1 MKKFVVLLLVT
12 MMLFAVPVLASDT
25 IDLKSMSD
33 KDLLKLQENVQNEI
47 KDRGIDRGSEIPTG
61 RYIAGIDIKTG
72 RYVITGSKGDP
83 CVSIFD
89 ENGKLKDAE
98 ILSNDE
104 SMYAGLSDGYTLEVG
119 LGGGYIKEVNPDW
132 APTESIEQPAK

>member
-1 MKKFVVLLLVT
+1 MRKFVVLLLT
-12 MMLFAVPVLASDT
+12 IMLFAVPVLASDT

-33 KDLLKLQENVQNEI
+33 KDLLKLQENVQTEI
-47 KDRGIDRGSEIPTG
+47 KDRGIDRGSEILMG
-61 RYIAGIDIKTG
+61 RYIVGTDIKPG
-72 RYVITGSKGDP
+72 KYEFTGSKKKP

-119 LGGGYIKEVNPDW
+119 LGGGYIKEVKPDW
-132 APTESIEQPAK
+132 APSDSNEQPVS